1 LSVAFVVESGECV
14 FTEIFWWQLVH
25 VMNGYMTRAVLM
37 LWCGQAGDPLIKAQI
52 QARYLEKYQMDS
64 EKTEATKNEVVSVS
78 TSVIFVNENEN
89 GKKTRK

>member
-1 LSVAFVVESGECV
+1 
-14 FTEIFWWQLVH
+14 
-25 VMNGYMTRAVLM
+25 M